1 MAIITAGSKFLGLK
15 STVDTTERNSDRV
28 NANTHYWTIEDLN
41 QTITAADATGTAN
54 TLAHYNGSGALNE
67 AGEVTVD
74 SSGNITS
81 TANVTTATINLG
93 ALNTAPASASATG
106 TVGQIR
112 IDASHIYVCVAS
124 NTWKRV
130 AIAAF

>member
-28 NANTHYWTIEDLN
+28 NANTDYWTIEDLN

-54 TLAHYNGSGALNE
+54 TLAHYNGSGTLSE

-81 TANVTTATINLG
+81 TAAITTGTINLG
-93 ALNTAPASASATG
+93 ALNTAPASNTATG
-106 TVGQIR
+106 TAGQIR
-112 IDASHIYVCVAS
+112 IDAGKIYVCIGTDS
-124 NTWKRV
+124 WKAV
-130 AIAAF
+130 SLTTF